1 MTAPVVSQRIRAPEM
16 APNQAD
22 LIALTELIE
31 SGKLTP
37 VIDRT
42 YPLTE
47 VPQAI
52 HHLQEGHTRGKLV
65 ITM

>member
-1 MTAPVVSQRIRAPEM
+1 MTAKQSPANLATLREM
-16 APNQAD
+16 V
-22 LIALTELIE
+22 E
-31 SGKLTP
+31 SGTLTP